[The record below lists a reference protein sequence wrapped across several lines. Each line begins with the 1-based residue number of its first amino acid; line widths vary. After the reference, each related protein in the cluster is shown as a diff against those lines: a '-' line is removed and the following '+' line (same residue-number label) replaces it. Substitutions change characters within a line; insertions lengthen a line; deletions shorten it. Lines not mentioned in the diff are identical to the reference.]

1 MHKLRYI
8 PAACMMLLSSVGLTS
23 CFGDSDEETWNDYAA
38 WRETNENWLAEQQ
51 ATGLYTKVVPKW
63 NKNLYV
69 LMRWLNDTSLTSG
82 NLSPML
88 TSEVT
93 VKYKGMLYDGTP
105 FDSTYA
111 YTDSVASLVQTDV
124 IAGWA
129 IALEQMHVGDDVE
142 ILIPYQAAY
151 GSSSIGD
158 IDPYSA
164 LKFRVKLVDIPAYE
178 IKP

>member
-1 MHKLRYI
+1 MFKSKYLPLALVATI
-8 PAACMMLLSSVGLTS
+8 AGASMTS
-23 CFGDSDEETWNDYAA
+23 CFSDSDEETWNDYAE
-38 WRETNENWLAEQQ
+38 WRQTNEDWLAAQE
-51 ATGLYTKVVPKW
+51 ATGNYTKVVPKW
-63 NKNLYV
+63 NPNLYV

-82 NLSPML
+82 NLTPLL

-111 YTDSVASLVQTDV
+111 FTDSVASMVLTNV
-124 IAGWA
+124 IVGWP

-142 ILIPYQAAY
+142 ILIPYQSAY

-164 LKFRVKLVDIPAYE
+164 LKFRVELVDIPAYE